1 MGILALIAERI
12 GRPARMTN
20 VLVATAALMTLQ
32 NPLVLIW
39 DAGFQLSFL
48 ATIGLVY
55 VSPLLKHYFENIR
68 TFVVETRLIASL
80 PGVGKIIDVT
90 MENLMTTLS
99 AIIATLP
106 LILYQFGRLSTVAP
120 LVNILIL
127 WTVPYLMLFGF
138 LALMIS
144 FIYFPLGQLFA
155 GIAKLGMDYILWIV
169 NFLAVR
175 AGLRLTFRFHSGV

>member
-1 MGILALIAERI
+1 
-12 GRPARMTN
+12 
-20 VLVATAALMTLQ
+20 
-32 NPLVLIW
+32 
-39 DAGFQLSFL
+39 
-48 ATIGLVY
+48 
-55 VSPLLKHYFENIR
+55 
-68 TFVVETRLIASL
+68 
-80 PGVGKIIDVT
+80 

-169 NFLAVR
+169 NFFGSQSWSSVNIQIPLWSMI
-175 AGLRLTFRFHSGV
+175 GLYCILYVVMIKIRKKVI